1 MGELKK
7 VLGYLKELGKRPR
20 VDEFKDK
27 LVIQKTVCLLE
38 LSGIKLG
45 YAFSL
50 YVRGPYSPSLTK
62 ELYDNKEMVNKLQTD
77 YVPDAREKQLLHTI
91 FDLSDGLDPV
101 LLEIM
106 STYAYFIKELN
117 YEEKIAITSLKKL
130 KPFYSEGRIAVGV
143 SKAKQLFFKPTEK
156 EIEEMKKEFS
166 GWQDVIISDQKY

>member
-1 MGELKK
+1 M
-7 VLGYLKELGKRPR
+7 GYLKELGKAPK

-45 YAFSL
+45 YHFSL

-62 ELYDNKEMVNKLQTD
+62 DLYDNKEMVNKLQTD
-77 YVPDAREKQLLHTI
+77 YVPDAHEKQLLHMI
-91 FDLSDGLDPV
+91 SDLSDGLDPV

-106 STYAYFIKELN
+106 STYAYFIRTLS
-117 YEEKIAITSLKKL
+117 YDEKNAITSLKRL

-143 SKAKQLFFKPTEK
+143 SRAKQLFFKPTGK
-156 EIEEMKKEFS
+156 EIEAMKEEFGEWENAS
-166 GWQDVIISDQKY
+166 LSDQKY